1 MFELSHIGGSQSKLY
16 KKIHL
21 SKKQNAPCRN
31 MQLLAD
37 DKELWF
43 SCGNTIVV
51 ANLGHASGSLS
62 IDIIHEFLVV
72 VNTTAIVSSMKY
84 HSGFLWCSVID
95 SCIDNT
101 CQIVKIDASSKECV
115 GRIELKG
122 NEVVGDN
129 IGIETGID
137 KLESPAGVHTISTAG
152 EIEDNSAIHVL
163 CVQVTDSILWISTA
177 KGTVV
182 VVDTSESNF
191 GDVIGIF
198 SLVSSGHLSRRSV
211 VNGDTDGPVRHLS
224 LIGNDKLIACQEV
237 KGTTSEKK
245 VLGRQLSGCSKYRLV
260 VWDRWTVDRF
270 RWFEQVRQPLSP

>member
-1 MFELSHIGGSQSKLY
+1 
-16 KKIHL
+16 
-21 SKKQNAPCRN
+21 

-51 ANLGHASGSLS
+51 ANLGDASGSLS

-84 HSGFLWCSVID
+84 HSGFLWCCVID

-122 NEVVGDN
+122 NEVLGDN

-152 EIEDNSAIHVL
+152 EIEENSAIHVL
-163 CVQVTDSILWISTA
+163 CVQVTDSILWIGTA
-177 KGTVV
+177 KGTV

-198 SLVSSGHLSRRSV
+198 SLGSSGSLSRRSDV
-211 VNGDTDGPVRHLS
+211 DDDTDGPVRHLS
-224 LIGNDKLIACQEV
+224 LIGKHKLVACLEI
-237 KGTTSEKK
+237 KGNISKK
-245 VLGRQLSGCSKYRLV
+245 NSLGRQISACSKYRLV

-270 RWFEQVRQPLSP
+270 RWFEQARQPLIL

>member
-1 MFELSHIGGSQSKLY
+1 
-16 KKIHL
+16 
-21 SKKQNAPCRN
+21 

-51 ANLGHASGSLS
+51 ANLEDASDSPS
-62 IDIIHEFLVV
+62 IDVIHEFLVV

-101 CQIVKIDASSKECV
+101 CQIVKIDAWSKECV

-137 KLESPAGVHTISTAG
+137 KLESPASVHTISTAG
-152 EIEDNSAIHVL
+152 EIEENSVIHVL

-198 SLVSSGHLSRRSV
+198 SLGSSGNLSRRSV

-237 KGTTSEKK
+237 KGTTSKKK
-245 VLGRQLSGCSKYRLV
+245 VIGRQLSGCSKYRLV